1 VTSLRAAALAAV
13 FVLACAPAPRT
24 ETALPSAIVP
34 VPGGRVVQAT
44 FFDAQTLQPLHATD
58 AASLQA
64 TGLLYAPLLR
74 PDAVTG
80 QLRPHLGT
88 WSVSADGRTITW
100 DIEPRA
106 SWSDGT
112 PITGEDFATL
122 AKGAARSKKTTRKP
136 SFQLI
141 EGFADYQSGKAAS
154 IAGISVAEKQFTV
167 RFSAVFC
174 PSLYGVFG
182 LAPIPAHVFARY
194 LGDAPDRS
202 TIDEAPEN
210 LAPAVVSGPFR
221 FESST
226 KGERLD
232 LARNERYFDG
242 APLLDGFSFKVVSD
256 VSAYGALSRDTELD
270 LALIEPKDAD
280 AAVRTGHGL
289 RAYPSA
295 SYTAFAWNLRTGTP
309 ALRDVRVR
317 QALAY
322 AIDVDGFISSTLF
335 GHGQRVHQ
343 HHLGGTWPAAPGGTP
358 LTRYAHD
365 TAAADALLAQ
375 AGFTRGPDGIFA
387 KDGKPLS
394 LVLFTNA
401 GNKAR
406 ETFLQL
412 TVEEL
417 GRFGVKAEARLEQL
431 ETLAERLGTGSAEG
445 DGWLISWAQGA
456 EPDPHGLWH
465 SSQIPDPAKRTAGL
479 NISGFGSAELD
490 KAIDLGRSPQ
500 LASGCDQTL
509 RAQHY
514 ETFNRLLNAQQPYLF
529 AFTPETLVAV
539 PSGLRGL
546 RPGTFSLHVDVHRWW
561 LQK

>member
-13 FVLACAPAPRT
+13 FVVACAAPQT
-24 ETALPSAIVP
+24 DSALPSAVVP
-34 VPGGRVVQAT
+34 VPGGRVVQAA
-44 FFDAQTLQPLHATD
+44 FFDAQTLQPIHATD
-58 AASLQA
+58 AASVQA
-64 TGLLYAPLLR
+64 TSLLYAPLLR
-74 PDAVTG
+74 PDPATG
-80 QLRPHLGT
+80 ELRPYLGT
-88 WSVSADGRTITW
+88 WSVSADGRTVAW
-100 DIEPRA
+100 DIDARA
-106 SWSDGT
+106 AWSDGA

-122 AKGAARSKKTTRKP
+122 AKAVARSKKTTRKS

-154 IAGISVAEKQFTV
+154 IIGISVADRHFTV
-167 RFSAVFC
+167 RLSAVFC

-182 LAPIPAHVFARY
+182 VAPIPTHVFARY
-194 LGDAPDRS
+194 LGDAPDKS
-202 TIDEAPEN
+202 TIDDAAEN
-210 LAPAVVSGPFR
+210 LAPPVVSGPFR
-221 FESST
+221 FESWT

-232 LARNERYFDG
+232 LARNEGYFDG

-256 VSAYGALSRDTELD
+256 VSAYAALSRDAELG

-280 AAVRTGHGL
+280 ATVRRGHAL

-295 SYTAFAWNLRTGTP
+295 SYSALAWNLRTGTP

-343 HHLGGTWPAAPGGTP
+343 HHLSGTWPAAQGSS

-365 TAAADALLAQ
+365 AAAADALLAQ
-375 AGFTRGPDGIFA
+375 AGFARGADGIFA

-394 LVLFTNA
+394 LVLYTNA

-406 ETFLQL
+406 ETFLQM
-412 TVEEL
+412 TVEQL
-417 GRFGVKAEARLEQL
+417 GRFGVRAEARLEQL
-431 ETLAERLGTGSAEG
+431 ETLAERLGTGSADG
-445 DGWLISWAQGA
+445 DGWLISWAMSP
-456 EPDPHGLWH
+456 EPDPFGVWH
-465 SSQIPDPAKRTAGL
+465 SSQIPDVAKRTVGL
-479 NISGFGSAELD
+479 NVSGFGLAELD
-490 KAIDLGRSPQ
+490 KAIDAGRSPQ
-500 LASGCDQTL
+500 LATGCDGAA

-514 ETFNRLLNAQQPYLF
+514 ETFNRLLNTQQPYLF

-539 PSGLRGL
+539 PPGLRGL
-546 RPGTFSLHVDVHRWW
+546 RPGPFSLHADVQRWW

>member
-1 VTSLRAAALAAV
+1 MTSLRAAALAAV
-13 FVLACAPAPRT
+13 FVVACAPAPQT
-24 ETALPSAIVP
+24 ETALPSVVAP
-34 VPGGRVVQAT
+34 VPGGRVVQAS

-64 TGLLYAPLLR
+64 TSLLYAPLLR
-74 PDAVTG
+74 PDPMTG
-80 QLRPHLGT
+80 ELRPNLGT
-88 WSVSADGRTITW
+88 WSVSADGRTVTW
-100 DIEPRA
+100 DIDARA
-106 SWSDGT
+106 VWSDGA

-122 AKGAARSKKTTRKP
+122 AKAVARSKKTTRRS

-141 EGFADYQSGKAAS
+141 EGFADYQSGKTAS
-154 IAGISVAEKQFTV
+154 IAGISVADKHFTV
-167 RFSAVFC
+167 RFAAVFC

-182 LAPIPAHVFARY
+182 VAPIPAHVFARY
-194 LGDAPDRS
+194 LGDAPDKS

-221 FESST
+221 FESWT

-232 LARNERYFDG
+232 LARNERYFEG

-256 VSAYGALSRDTELD
+256 VSAYAALSRDAELG
-270 LALIEPKDAD
+270 LAVIEPKDAD
-280 AAVRTGHGL
+280 ATVRRGHAL
-289 RAYPSA
+289 RAYPAA

-317 QALAY
+317 QALAH

-343 HHLGGTWPAAPGGTP
+343 HHLSGTWSAAGSG
-358 LTRYAHD
+358 LTRYARD
-365 TAAADALLAQ
+365 TAAAEALLAQ
-375 AGFTRGPDGIFA
+375 AGFARGADGIFA
-387 KDGKPLS
+387 KEGKPLS
-394 LVLFTNA
+394 LVLYTNA

-406 ETFLQL
+406 ETFLQM

-431 ETLAERLGTGSAEG
+431 EILAERLGTGSAEG
-445 DGWLISWAQGA
+445 DGWLISWALGA
-456 EPDPHGLWH
+456 DPDPYGVWH

-479 NISGFGSAELD
+479 NVSGFSSAELD
-490 KAIDLGRSPQ
+490 KAIDAGRSPQ
-500 LASGCDQTL
+500 LAAGCDQPT

-514 ETFNRLLNAQQPYLF
+514 ETFNRVLNTQQPYLF
-529 AFTPETLVAV
+529 AYTPITLLAN
-539 PSGLRGL
+539 SRALRGL
-546 RPGTFSLHVDVHRWW
+546 TPGPFSLHADIHRWW